1 MRFVLKII
9 VLVFFWEK
17 HMKSYQVVENGKPL
31 IEKELDKPKASGK
44 SILLK
49 TVSCGICHSDVHIHD
64 GFFELGGDDKLPIS
78 LREPLTMGH
87 EVYGEVVEI
96 GEDVKNIKRGWVG
109 VYFWKDSVHFHLF
122 LEECILKTTN
132 LGGGGLFEFH
142 SNVGGWLLF

>member
-31 IEKELDKPKASGK
+31 IEKELEKPKASGK

-96 GEDVKNIKRGWVG
+96 GEEVKNI
-109 VYFWKDSVHFHLF
+109 SL
-122 LEECILKTTN
+122 
-132 LGGGGLFEFH
+132 
-142 SNVGGWLLF
+142 